1 METIG
6 ILSILVI
13 FAAFFAVLSVW
24 FSLGAWIVGPAVKHL
39 GQKWEEGKQ
48 QAKKSASEE
57 IGRAYLRGVDDG
69 VDGTI
74 KRFGATPQP
83 DEGNTAGPPGPP
95 RRHTITGRELP

>member
-57 IGRAYLRGVDDG
+57 IQAAYLRGINQALEG
-69 VDGTI
+69 KI
-74 KRFGATPQP
+74 KLGPVTPQP